1 MSDAVSGYR
10 RGGEAPATGLDIT
23 SDAGLLELIT
33 TEDPEREE
41 ALFAAA
47 RKVRAGQ
54 YGRDVYFRGLIEF
67 TNYCKND
74 CYYCGIR
81 RSSPGVKRYRL
92 DPEQILH
99 CCRLGDLLG
108 YRTFVLQGGED
119 PWFTD
124 DRIVDIVAAIRREY
138 PDHAIT
144 LSIGE
149 RRRESYEAFFR
160 AGANRYLLR
169 HETAADEHYRKLHP
183 PVMSLAERKDC
194 LFTLKDIG
202 YQVGA
207 GFMVGTPF
215 QTPEC
220 LLEDLRFLQK
230 LRPHMVGIGP
240 FIPQADTPFGAWPG
254 GGLDL
259 TLRMVA
265 LTRLLLPR
273 ALIPA
278 TTALGTI
285 SPQGREKGL
294 LAGANVVM
302 PNLSPKAVRK
312 LYALYDNKICT
323 GDEAAE
329 CRLCMEGRIREAGFT
344 PNMVRGDYA
353 GWKQEPALQGGESH
367 CENLFYRRNPR

>member
-1 MSDAVSGYR
+1 MSTAAIAGIEIETERKAPIAAIAD
-10 RGGEAPATGLDIT
+10 EAQAIAEKHGVHIPN
-23 SDAGLLELIT
+23 DAGLLHYIT
-33 TEDPEREE
+33 TEDSEEAE

-47 RKVRAGQ
+47 REVRERH
-54 YGRDVYFRGLIEF
+54 YGTDVYFRGLVEF

-81 RSSPGVKRYRL
+81 RSNSRAERYRL
-92 DPEQILH
+92 SLDQILE
-99 CCRLGDLLG
+99 CCRAGDALGF
-108 YRTFVLQGGED
+108 RTFVLQGGED
-119 PWFTD
+119 PWFSD
-124 DRIVDIVAAIRREY
+124 ERVVEMIQAIRREF
-138 PDHAIT
+138 PEHAIT

-149 RRRESYEAFFR
+149 RQRESYEAFFR

-169 HETAADEHYRKLHP
+169 HESACEAHYAKLHP
-183 PVMSLAERKDC
+183 PKMSGAERKQC
-194 LFTLKDIG
+194 LFTLKEIG

-215 QTPEC
+215 QTPEN
-220 LLEDLRFLQK
+220 LLEDLRFIRELE
-230 LRPHMVGIGP
+230 PHMVGIGP
-240 FIPQADTPFGAWPG
+240 FIPQKDTPFGEYPG
-254 GGLDL
+254 GGLEL

-285 SPQGREKGL
+285 SPAGRERGL

-302 PNLSPKAVRK
+302 PNLSPTEVRK

-329 CRLCMEGRIREAGFT
+329 CRRCMEGRIRLFGFT
-344 PNMVRGDYA
+344 PNMCRGD
-353 GWKQEPALQGGESH
+353 WKAV
-367 CENLFYRRNPR
+367 

>member
-1 MSDAVSGYR
+1 VKLSD
-10 RGGEAPATGLDIT
+10 GE
-23 SDAGLLELIT
+23 LLHYIT
-33 TEDPEREE
+33 TEDPDEEE

-47 RKVRAGQ
+47 RKAREEH
-54 YGRDVYFRGLIEF
+54 YGRGVYFRGLVEF
-67 TNYCKND
+67 TNYCKNN

-81 RSSPGVKRYRL
+81 NGNEKVKRYRL
-92 DPEQILH
+92 STEEILN
-99 CCRLGDLLG
+99 CCKLGDLLG

-119 PWFTD
+119 PFFTD
-124 DRIVDIVAAIRREY
+124 DLVAAIVGAIRREY
-138 PDHAIT
+138 PGHAIT

-149 RRRESYEAFFR
+149 RSRESYEKFFR
-160 AGANRYLLR
+160 AGADRYLLR
-169 HETAADEHYRKLHP
+169 HETAAEDHYRKLHP
-183 PVMSLAERKDC
+183 GAMSLQKRKQC
-194 LFTLKDIG
+194 LFDLREIG

-220 LLEDLRFLQK
+220 LLEDLRFLEELQ
-230 LRPHMVGIGP
+230 PHMAGIGP
-240 FIPQADTPFGAWPG
+240 FIPQADTPFGGEAAG
-254 GGLDL
+254 SLRQ

-285 SPQGREKGL
+285 SPSGREKGL
-294 LAGANVVM
+294 MAGANVVM
-302 PNLSPKAVRK
+302 PNLSPKNVRK

-329 CRLCMEGRIREAGFT
+329 CRLCMEGRLRDCGFQ
-344 PNMVRGDYA
+344 PDMSRGDAA
-353 GWKQEPALQGGESH
+353 GASFSPAYSGVITDHVNGTE
-367 CENLFYRRNPR
+367 